1 MFKNGFMLLA
11 GCCLIALTTTNV
23 KADDV
28 SEAISLVKR
37 VVSDYKANGFE
48 QVTKDMSTAN
58 GKYTKGELYAFAYD
72 LDGTM
77 MSHPNAALIGKNTI
91 NVPDVNGKLF
101 RKEIIEKA
109 KQHPQGAWTDY
120 TYQNLKTKAVE
131 QKTTYCEN
139 PGDLVV
145 CAGIYKK

>member
-1 MFKNGFMLLA
+1 MLKKGFVLLA
-11 GCCLIALTTTNV
+11 GCCLMAITAAGA
-23 KADDV
+23 KADDAAEAV
-28 SEAISLVKR
+28 SMVKK
-37 VVSDYKANGFE
+37 VVTDYKASGFE
-48 QVTKDMSTAN
+48 QVTKDISVAN
-58 GKYTKGELYAFAYD
+58 GKYAKGELYAFAYD

-77 MSHPNAALIGKNTI
+77 MAHPNAALIGKNTL

-109 KQHPQGAWTDY
+109 KKQPQGAWTDY
-120 TYQNLKTKAVE
+120 TYQNPKTKAVE
-131 QKTTYCEN
+131 LKTTYCEN